1 MIERDDDD
9 EEQTLR
15 YAEAYRKRLEGKI
28 NAVVSFGEGEAAGT
42 VRAPEWLRQIRA
54 QNIWRRIMSKSAP
67 PEWTVEDIITALV
80 VWAFGRPTQGN
91 REDDYDR

>member
-1 MIERDDDD
+1 
-9 EEQTLR
+9 
-15 YAEAYRKRLEGKI
+15 
-28 NAVVSFGEGEAAGT
+28 
-42 VRAPEWLRQIRA
+42 
-54 QNIWRRIMSKSAP
+54 MSKSAP